1 MAAVRIALE
10 RLLHQERQAIEALAH
25 VGVTGRKPHPRA
37 SRQADHRRRSLRAS
51 AVMAAD
57 TVAASIGPPMRSR
70 APVTNSTSMTP
81 APTADCVIV
90 TAAKPGAS
98 PRLQSCWRQR
108 NSWLE

>member
-37 SRQADHRRRSLRAS
+37 ARDWDHRRRSLRAS
-51 AVMAAD
+51 AVIAAD

-70 APVTNSTSMTP
+70 APVANSTSITP
-81 APTADCVIV
+81 DGKACGATV
-90 TAAKPGAS
+90 TAAKFTAA
-98 PRLQSCWRQR
+98 PRSQSC
-108 NSWLE
+108 